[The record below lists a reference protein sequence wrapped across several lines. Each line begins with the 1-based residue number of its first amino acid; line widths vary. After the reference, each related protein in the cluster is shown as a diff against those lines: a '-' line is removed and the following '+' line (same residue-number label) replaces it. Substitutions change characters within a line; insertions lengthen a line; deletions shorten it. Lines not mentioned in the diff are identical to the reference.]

1 MAQQKTD
8 SPRRSFLRR
17 VMGDSIWSIAGLMLM
32 NLAAQFAVYPLWNR
46 RLGNES
52 YGHILFLLSAM
63 NILAVS
69 MGTACN
75 YGRMK
80 ESAERE
86 TGNRTYLRVLA
97 WASLAAV
104 PYMIVASLLSGAGM
118 SPAETAL
125 LVLLTVATMWRF
137 YADVGYRLTLNYRGF
152 FLYYLTVSLGY
163 GVGVALFLR
172 TGLWPLA
179 LLPGELAGL
188 CLVLLRGHVLRPEP
202 EREPEAVARRV
213 TRVILTLFATEVINN
228 LIFNGD
234 RVLLNALLD
243 GTAVSL
249 YYQASLLGKTMAL
262 IATPLNSVLI
272 GYLSRYEGG
281 LDRRLMKRIA
291 AASLAALA
299 VVTAACTLAAHLLI
313 QLLYPQNYALVRGY
327 FPVAN
332 LAQVAYFIS
341 GIVATVLLRYC
352 RIRYQLYINLVYAG
366 LFLGLCLPAALLRGL
381 DGFCLALLA
390 VCLARLGFVLF
401 LGARSAWTGKGLNDN
416 ETQGSAGPVL

>member
-86 TGNRTYLRVLA
+86 TGNRTYLRMLA

-188 CLVLLRGHVLRPEP
+188 CLVLLRGHVLRPEDGEKGYYDTFYKRCLLVVTNDT
-202 EREPEAVARRV
+202 ERE
-213 TRVILTLFATEVINN
+213 
-228 LIFNGD
+228 
-234 RVLLNALLD
+234 
-243 GTAVSL
+243 
-249 YYQASLLGKTMAL
+249 
-262 IATPLNSVLI
+262 I
-272 GYLSRYEGG
+272 GYISFMDMDLELHEAR
-281 LDRRLMKRIA
+281 D
-291 AASLAALA
+291 LAEF
-299 VVTAACTLAAHLLI
+299 V
-313 QLLYPQNYALVRGY
+313 NE
-327 FPVAN
+327 
-332 LAQVAYFIS
+332 
-341 GIVATVLLRYC
+341 YC
-352 RIRYQLYINLVYAG
+352 GWKYIRK
-366 LFLGLCLPAALLRGL
+366 
-381 DGFCLALLA
+381 
-390 VCLARLGFVLF
+390 
-401 LGARSAWTGKGLNDN
+401 GA
-416 ETQGSAGPVL
+416 